1 MKNRNA
7 MRKTHAETGCVNEA
21 LRNGQKY
28 LSCYPGLQVSCYF
41 NLLCSNHRGETLADV
56 GPDILDLNSSN

>member
-21 LRNGQKY
+21 LETKKKFELPELVTFLIYKRI
-28 LSCYPGLQVSCYF
+28 
-41 NLLCSNHRGETLADV
+41 RGCEIFIIEFHTK
-56 GPDILDLNSSN
+56 I

>member
-21 LRNGQKY
+21 LPRQGPFAEKAGPSNNKTGHT
-28 LSCYPGLQVSCYF
+28 LF
-41 NLLCSNHRGETLADV
+41 NIYIFVANCKFDTGKNR
-56 GPDILDLNSSN
+56 